1 MFVDWRVTFGKINSE
16 IMKAN
21 QKQGE
26 KVRPFTEQEF
36 LTALGLLIAAAEY
49 GQ

>member
-1 MFVDWRVTFGKINSE
+1 MFVDWRVTFGKISE

-21 QKQGE
+21 RKQGE
-26 KVRPFTEQEF
+26 TIRPFTEEEF
-36 LTALGLLIAAAEY
+36 LIALGLLIAAAEY

>member
-1 MFVDWRVTFGKINSE
+1 MFVNWHVTFGKINSE

-26 KVRPFTEQEF
+26 KVTPFIEQEF
-36 LTALGLLIAAAEY
+36 LTTLGLLIAAAEY